1 MAVVIRLK
9 TMGTKKKIKHRV
21 VVTDSKFPRNG
32 RFLEEV
38 GYWDPSREPANTKI
52 KLGET
57 AEIPVTRYVR
67 MPPRGAPAGTPP
79 RNPIEVLAV
88 GGGTNLYWSGGDF
101 SHVVST
107 SIDKWR

>member
-38 GYWDPSREPANTKI
+38 GYWDPSKEPAVIKVHTDRVEHWM
-52 KLGET
+52 KLGARPSET
-57 AEIPVTRYVR
+57 VR
-67 MPPRGAPAGTPP
+67 SILKKAGMK
-79 RNPIEVLAV
+79 L
-88 GGGTNLYWSGGDF
+88 S
-101 SHVVST
+101 
-107 SIDKWR
+107 

>member
-38 GYWDPSREPANTKI
+38 GYWDPSKEPAVIKVDADRVQHWM
-52 KLGET
+52 KLGARPSET
-57 AEIPVTRYVR
+57 VR
-67 MPPRGAPAGTPP
+67 SILKKAG
-79 RNPIEVLAV
+79 VKL
-88 GGGTNLYWSGGDF
+88 S
-101 SHVVST
+101 
-107 SIDKWR
+107 